1 MSIDTGYKFGVY
13 GADSTG
19 EVVDTTPSTVSY
31 RFDHAPEVVWGR
43 KRDEFMK
50 ITFPVHAN

>member
-1 MSIDTGYKFGVY
+1 MGISAGYKFGVY

-19 EVVDTTPSTVSY
+19 EVIDASPMSVSY

-43 KRDEFMK
+43 KRDEFLKMS
-50 ITFPVHAN
+50 FPIS